1 MDKTNKLNEIKRMV
15 IEIVNTD
22 NFRNHQNCVTYDS
35 RRGGFSI
42 EFNELQKVT
51 IPNNGYIHTIDT
63 NNMVLLDF
71 EGSSSTT
78 DWLPLAIL
86 DEKYINNLYDV
97 IKDLHKEMDI
107 KKCYILCNKWTM
119 PDDDGCEI
127 IKVLDTLEKA
137 QKVFNEYVKCEFT
150 ETWLYEFVDAEGDL
164 LDDSAKNINHYEY
177 KKNENFYLSVD
188 GGYCTDIYIE
198 EKVIF

>member
-1 MDKTNKLNEIKRMV
+1 MTKNEILNEINTMV
-15 IEIVNTD
+15 KDITASD
-22 NFRNHQNCVTYDS
+22 KFKAHQDCVLYS
-35 RRGGFSI
+35 CRGGYSI
-42 EFNELQKVT
+42 EFNELQKVS
-51 IPNNGYIHTIDT
+51 IPNDGYIHTIDT

-107 KKCYILCNKWTM
+107 RKCYILCNKWTM
-119 PDDDGCEI
+119 PDDDGYEI
-127 IKVLDTLEKA
+127 VKVLDTLEKA
-137 QKVFNEYVKCEFT
+137 QKIFNEYVKCEFT

-164 LDDSAKNINHYEY
+164 LNASANNIHHYEY
-177 KKNENFYLSVD
+177 KKNENRFYAL
-188 GGYCTDIYIE
+188 
-198 EKVIF
+198 

>member
-1 MDKTNKLNEIKRMV
+1 MTKNEILNEINTMV
-15 IEIVNTD
+15 KDITASD
-22 NFRNHQNCVTYDS
+22 KFKSHQDCVLFS
-35 RRGGFSI
+35 CRGGYSI
-42 EFNELQKVT
+42 EFNELQKVS
-51 IPNNGYIHTIDT
+51 IANDWYIHTIDT

-119 PDDDGCEI
+119 PDEDGCEI

-137 QKVFNEYVKCEFT
+137 QNVFNEYVKCEFT
-150 ETWLYEFVDAEGDL
+150 ETWLCEFVDAEGDL
-164 LDDSAKNINHYEY
+164 LDASAKNIHHYEY
-177 KKNENFYLSVD
+177 KKNENFYLSVE

-198 EKVIF
+198 ERVIF

>member
-1 MDKTNKLNEIKRMV
+1 MTKNEILNEINTMV
-15 IEIVNTD
+15 KDITASD
-22 NFRNHQNCVTYDS
+22 KFKSHQDCVLFS
-35 RRGGFSI
+35 CRGGYSI
-42 EFNELQKVT
+42 EFNELQKVS
-51 IPNNGYIHTIDT
+51 IANDWYIHTIDT

-71 EGSSSTT
+71 EGSSNTT

-119 PDDDGCEI
+119 PDEDGCEI

-164 LDDSAKNINHYEY
+164 LDASAKNIHHYEY
-177 KKNENFYLSVD
+177 KKNENFYLSVE

-198 EKVIF
+198 ERVIF